1 MKSILNNNVFVV
13 IDDFLEPS
21 SFEKIWNFI
30 QTEKFKFVHS
40 SRWINAFSLEDGAP
54 LWGNVTISHP
64 RPEPCTTEQVYPT
77 DTTIDLFIKELI
89 INSAEYSHL
98 IGLKDKDWDFFYARL
113 YLYPRG
119 SGLSW
124 HTDGK
129 YKISGAYV
137 YYCHPIWD
145 MNWGAELLINPVP
158 QQDFE
163 YPEVTLMNGKRKKVG
178 FHLNSNALNDYI
190 ADGIGYYIVPKPNR
204 LVIFRN
210 NILHCIKKVEN
221 AAGNHVRASIT
232 GFFMSNERINEE
244 KETEKASSV
253 L

>member
-1 MKSILNNNVFVV
+1 MKLILNNDVFAV

-21 SFEKIWNFI
+21 VFEKIWNYI
-30 QTEKFKFVHS
+30 QTEEFKFVHS
-40 SRWINAFSLEDGAP
+40 SRWVNAFSIEDGAP

-77 DTTIDLFIKELI
+77 ATTIDLFIQELI
-89 INSAEYSHL
+89 VGSAEFPHL
-98 IGLKDKDWDFFYARL
+98 IGLKDRDWDFFYARP

-137 YYCHPIWD
+137 YYCHPNWD

-163 YPEVTLMNGKRKKVG
+163 YPEVTLINNQRKRVG
-178 FHLNSNALNDYI
+178 FHLNSKALNTYI
-190 ADGIGYYIVPKPNR
+190 GDGIGYYIVPKPNR

-210 NILHCIKKVEN
+210 DILHCIKKVEN
-221 AAGNHVRASIT
+221 AAGNQLRASIT
-232 GFFMSNERINEE
+232 GFFMSNDRIHEA
-244 KETEKASSV
+244 KEAEN
-253 L
+253 

>member
-1 MKSILNNNVFVV
+1 MKLVFNNEVLAV
-13 IDDFLEPS
+13 IDDFLEQT

-40 SRWINAFSLEDGAP
+40 SKWVNAFSLEDGSP

-64 RPEPCTTEQVYPT
+64 RPEACTTEQIYPT
-77 DTTIDLFIKELI
+77 NTTIDLFINELI
-89 INSAEYSHL
+89 ARSSDYSHL
-98 IGLKDKDWDFFYARL
+98 IGLKDRDWDFFYARP

-137 YYCHPIWD
+137 YYCHPNWD
-145 MNWGAELLINPVP
+145 INWGAELLINPSP
-158 QQDFE
+158 QLDFD
-163 YPEVTLMNGKRKKVG
+163 YPEVPLISNKKKKVG
-178 FHLNSNALNDYI
+178 YHLNSAALNKYAD
-190 ADGIGYYIVPKPNR
+190 DGIGYYIVPKPNR
-204 LVIFRN
+204 LVIFKN

-232 GFFMSNERINEE
+232 GFFMSNDKIYETKEAE
-244 KETEKASSV
+244 KEHPI
-253 L
+253 

>member
-1 MKSILNNNVFVV
+1 MKLISNNDVFAV
-13 IDDFLEPS
+13 IDDFLEPLP
-21 SFEKIWNFI
+21 FQMIWNFI

-40 SRWINAFSLEDGAP
+40 SKWVNAFSLEDGSP
-54 LWGNVTISHP
+54 LWGDVTISHQ
-64 RPEPCTTEQVYPT
+64 RPEPCTTEQIYPT
-77 DTTIDLFIKELI
+77 NTTIDLFIHELI
-89 INSAEYSHL
+89 TRSPEYSHL
-98 IGLKDKDWDFFYARL
+98 IGYKDKDWDFFYSRP

-145 MNWGAELLINPVP
+145 MNWGAELLINPNA
-158 QQDFE
+158 QLNFD
-163 YPEVTLMNGKRKKVG
+163 YPEVTLINDEKKKVG
-178 FHLNSNALNDYI
+178 FHLNSQELNKYVDE
-190 ADGIGYYIVPKPNR
+190 GIGYYIVPKPNR
-204 LVIFRN
+204 LVVFKN

-232 GFFMSNERINEE
+232 GFFMSNDKIH
-244 KETEKASSV
+244 ETKKAEGKI
-253 L
+253 